1 MIASLFFTLF
11 GCISVRF
18 YIWSRIV
25 RVIVIEACLTIS
37 HSLSYLELLSEWIA
51 INRLYIYLSWIVFT
65 IGFGRV
71 SILFV
76 RIRHRIGRDVSIGR
90 HIHTCVCSYMYDQAY
105 LHVEMSLAYSCSP
118 IGPAITIRL
127 GAIKPFLRRRYWT
140 VIVVLLRIVPI
151 WTEKR

>member
-1 MIASLFFTLF
+1 LDWWKLYEIYTIGTIGPGCCYF
-11 GCISVRF
+11 GWIDRNNGQLWPGLLISRGSS
-18 YIWSRIV
+18 IWSRIV
-25 RVIVIEACLTIS
+25 RIIVIEACLTIS
-37 HSLSYLELLSEWIA
+37 HSLSCLELLSEWIA

-118 IGPAITIRL
+118 IGAAIIM
-127 GAIKPFLRRRYWT
+127 
-140 VIVVLLRIVPI
+140 
-151 WTEKR
+151 